1 MRELYNKFRATYGLK
16 ASHPESLTR
25 FLNLFR

>member
-1 MRELYNKFRATYGLK
+1 MSEMYNKFCATYGLK
-16 ASHPESLTR
+16 ASRIESLKR